1 MIEYT
6 EKQDTG
12 NTLACFIN
20 DGNEYEIPVTDKNE
34 AERQAL
40 FLEEIAETERLLKLE
55 EDREKGIDAITDKF
69 KLERD

>member
-40 FLEEIAETERLLKLE
+40 FLEEIAETERLLE
-55 EDREKGIDAITDKF
+55 AQNESD
-69 KLERD
+69 